1 MFHLEPSCQV
11 GFVHLS
17 LFSLYCTDPQ
27 EGIVDENDFFFFFS
41 SSVYN
46 KSSRSSHCTALVFG
60 TATARDMAGLCM
72 TELILA

>member
-1 MFHLEPSCQV
+1 MK
-11 GFVHLS
+11 
-17 LFSLYCTDPQ
+17 
-27 EGIVDENDFFFFFS
+27 IIFFFFFS

-46 KSSRSSHCTALVFG
+46 KSSRSSHCTALVFC